1 MPPQIVDSGVDR
13 SPRNDRGHTDM
24 ATPTNPVTVVDA
36 GEGKVSRSVNVGT
49 NTAELFA
56 MVADPRRHSELDGSG
71 TVTANVSGPAELAA
85 GSKFSTKMK
94 MFGLP
99 YRITSTVTR
108 FEPGRVIEWRHPLGH
123 RWRWEFEQVDAGRT
137 RITETF
143 DYGNRKWFYEA
154 MGFVKGNTT
163 GIEATL
169 SQLRDR
175 YPVE

>member
-36 GEGKVSRSVNVGT
+36 GDGKVSRSVNVGT

-94 MFGLP
+94 MF
-99 YRITSTVTR
+99 
-108 FEPGRVIEWRHPLGH
+108 
-123 RWRWEFEQVDAGRT
+123 
-137 RITETF
+137 
-143 DYGNRKWFYEA
+143 DYGNRKWFYQA

-169 SQLRDR
+169 SKLRDR